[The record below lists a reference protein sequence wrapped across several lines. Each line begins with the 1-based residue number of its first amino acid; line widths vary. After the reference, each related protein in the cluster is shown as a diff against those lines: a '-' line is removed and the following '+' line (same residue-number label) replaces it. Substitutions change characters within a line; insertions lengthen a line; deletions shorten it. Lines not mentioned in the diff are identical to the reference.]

1 MTVDN
6 LGYYKLPLS
15 QEERDKI
22 YPLVKTA
29 VENDIITSIR
39 STLRDTN
46 MQAFHILRACF
57 EITDL
62 EGMTQEIKSR
72 YDGIFDK
79 LKGTYPFVAELQDEV
94 NTTLS
99 VTFDGDGIP
108 TLVLSPWLKDIVDGA
123 GEITV
128 DQSQVPDAALIR
140 QWGTKV
146 LYNPELRIIPEDKK
160 SLIEFNDKFNE
171 LVDDYEIDFTE
182 VIKELVTA
190 VKEGKYK

>member
-1 MTVDN
+1 MAIDN

-22 YPLVKTA
+22 YPVVKVA
-29 VENDIITSIR
+29 VQNDITSSIR
-39 STLRDTN
+39 AELRNTN

-72 YDGIFDK
+72 YDSIFDK
-79 LKGTYPFVAELQDEV
+79 LKRTHPFVAELQDEV

-99 VTFDGDGIP
+99 VTFDDDGIP
-108 TLVLSPWLKDIVDGA
+108 TLVLSPWLKNIVDGG

-128 DQSQVPDAALIR
+128 NHSQASDAVLVR
-140 QWGTKV
+140 QWKIKV
-146 LYNPELRIIPEDKK
+146 LHNPELRVIPEDKK

-182 VIKELVTA
+182 VIEELVIA